1 MSDHEFITATAI
13 FLCGHSCQ
21 INTTIDSAGVDV
33 AMALSELCKECDNK
47 VTELKIEEEYKKSLC
62 RNHEEC
68 SKETMCNGQS
78 LISGDDKHYCFKRQ
92 LIEET
97 DPYYCSRMNAFC
109 PKAPTCYG
117 EHIEHDDSTCSN
129 GMVLCT
135 AADDELDRAMYSIE
149 ALEEIGLHEN
159 DEIPF

>member
-1 MSDHEFITATAI
+1 MSDHEFITVTAI
-13 FLCGHSCQ
+13 FLCGHSGQ

-47 VTELKIEEEYKKSLC
+47 VTELQIEEEYKKSLC

-135 AADDELDRAMYSIE
+135 AVDDELDRAMYSIE
-149 ALEEIGLHEN
+149 DLENIGN
-159 DEIPF
+159 NNEIPF